1 MTQKRKHM
9 RTTTLFMYVLM
20 SVRAI
25 SNGANEPIAD
35 NELGLTTKDCALQYC
50 ESLDALGLWMT
61 FVSECKTES
70 PVLVTHGSK
79 HTYDPVSRHDAKSCA
94 LYLCPSFHEE
104 ATSFLQTGCTTS
116 FRTFLQS

>member
-1 MTQKRKHM
+1 MKLAQI
-9 RTTTLFMYVLM
+9 LFFYIPV
-20 SVRAI
+20 VAYAI

-61 FVSECKTES
+61 FVSECKTQT
-70 PVLVTHGSK
+70 PVLVTHGAK

-94 LYLCPSFHEE
+94 MYLCPSLHEE
-104 ATSFLQTGCTTS
+104 ATVFLQTGCTTS
-116 FRTFLQS
+116 FRAFLHS

>member
-1 MTQKRKHM
+1 M
-9 RTTTLFMYVLM
+9 RILYGMLVVLM
-20 SVRAI
+20 SARAI

-50 ESLDALGLWMT
+50 ESMDALALWLT
-61 FVSECKTES
+61 FESECKTKS

-79 HTYDPVSRHDAKSCA
+79 NTYDPVSRHDAKSCA
-94 LYLCPSFHEE
+94 MYLCPSIYKE

-116 FRTFLQS
+116 FRDFLRS